1 MATNTE
7 IAPNGLTSY
16 SETFYLLMDNL
27 VEQMNKGHKGIE
39 RIREGGGVFALSS
52 TLQMWTL
59 EFENANKDRDW
70 AESDVDFID
79 AVDMFFH
86 QKISAL

>member
-1 MATNTE
+1 MATNFE
-7 IAPNGLTSY
+7 VAPNGLTSY

-27 VEQMNKGHKGIE
+27 IEQMNKGHKGIE
-39 RIREGGGVFALSS
+39 QMRETGGIFGLSS

-59 EFENANKDRDW
+59 EFENANKGRDW

-79 AVDMFFH
+79 AVDIFFNE
-86 QKISAL
+86 KILKL